1 MSNHDLL
8 RPTLSDYTRPPAL
21 YHTTGFALSAFFGG
35 PVGAA
40 IYSLANTTRLSRL
53 RQDAL
58 IIIILTALAL
68 LIPVMLVRFGQFDAF
83 ADFAGMTPQRT
94 GAILLR
100 GLGLA
105 IFGAIYL
112 MHRRFFRSARVSGL
126 KALPSWP
133 VGIASVLCGW
143 AANAALL
150 MWILK
155 HH

>member
-1 MSNHDLL
+1 MSNQDLL
-8 RPTLSDYTRPPAL
+8 HPTLSDYTRPPAL

-40 IYSLANTTRLSRL
+40 VYSLANTTRLSRFK
-53 RQDAL
+53 QDAP
-58 IIIILTALAL
+58 IVFILTALAL
-68 LIPVMLVRFGQFDAF
+68 LIPMMLVRFGQFDALT
-83 ADFAGMTPQRT
+83 DFAGMTPRRT
-94 GAILLR
+94 GEILLR
-100 GLGLA
+100 ALGLA

-112 MHRRFFRSARVSGL
+112 LHRRFFRSARVSGV

-133 VGIASVLCGW
+133 VGIAAVLSGW

-150 MWILK
+150 VWILK

>member
-1 MSNHDLL
+1 LSNDDLL

-21 YHTTGFALSAFFGG
+21 YHSTGFALAGFFGG

-40 IYSLANTTRLSRL
+40 VYSLANTTRLSRL
-53 RQDAL
+53 KQDAPVVV
-58 IIIILTALAL
+58 ILTVLAL
-68 LIPVMLVRFGQFDAF
+68 LIPMLLVRFGLFDAL
-83 ADFAGMTPQRT
+83 ADLAGMTPRRT
-94 GAILLR
+94 GEVLLR

-105 IFGAIYL
+105 VFGAIYL
-112 MHRRFFRSARVSGL
+112 LHRRFFRSARVSGL

-133 VGIASVLCGW
+133 VGIAAVLSGW

-150 MWILK
+150 VWILK

>member
-1 MSNHDLL
+1 LSNQDLL
-8 RPTLSDYTRPPAL
+8 RPTLSDYTRSPAL
-21 YHTTGFALSAFFGG
+21 YHTTGFALAAFFGG

-40 IYSLANTTRLSRL
+40 VYSLANTTRLSRL
-53 RQDAL
+53 KQDAP
-58 IIIILTALAL
+58 IVVILTALAL
-68 LIPVMLVRFGQFDAF
+68 LIPMMLVRSGQFDAL
-83 ADFAGMTPQRT
+83 ADFAGMTPRGT
-94 GAILLR
+94 GEILLR

-112 MHRRFFRSARVSGL
+112 LHRRFFRSARVSGV

-133 VGIASVLCGW
+133 VGIAAVLSGW

-150 MWILK
+150 VWILK

>member
-1 MSNHDLL
+1 MSNQELL

-40 IYSLANTTRLSRL
+40 VYSLANTTRLSRL
-53 RQDAL
+53 KQDAP
-58 IIIILTALAL
+58 IVVILTALAL
-68 LIPVMLVRFGQFDAF
+68 LIPMMLVRFGQFDALT
-83 ADFAGMTPQRT
+83 DFAGMTPRRT
-94 GAILLR
+94 GEILLR

-112 MHRRFFRSARVSGL
+112 LHRRFFRSARVSGV

-133 VGIASVLCGW
+133 VGIAAVLSGW

-150 MWILK
+150 VWILK